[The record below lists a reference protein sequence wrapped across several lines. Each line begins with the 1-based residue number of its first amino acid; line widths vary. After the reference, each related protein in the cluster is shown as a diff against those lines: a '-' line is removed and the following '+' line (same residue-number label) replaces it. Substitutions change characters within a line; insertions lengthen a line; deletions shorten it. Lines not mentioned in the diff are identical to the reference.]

1 MHSKVFFFIALFF
14 ITFFSANAQTYAPA
28 VGQPGTT
35 AIHKDSSVFV
45 NWVTGCNVIRGYQ
58 DISNTS
64 LGHASIGDSSM
75 ALGIAL
81 SNGVVSL
88 GDGGYAI
95 CTFQYPIKNG
105 SGPDFA
111 VFENSFDDN
120 FLELALV
127 EVSSDGLNYVRF
139 ASHSLTD
146 TTNQTST
153 FDSTEATKINNL
165 AGKYRAAYGTPFDL
179 QELAGN
185 PNINLNSITHVKIID
200 VIGSINKAYA
210 KRDSY
215 NNIINDPWPTPFAN
229 SGFDLDAIGVINQNT
244 SVGLKENV
252 LEKSISVYPNPAS
265 KGQEIIFSST
275 EKIGSI
281 ELYNSLG
288 EKLNTTATNSL
299 NTRELVT
306 GFYFAKINTSKGSV
320 IKKLIIN

>member
-64 LGHASIGDSSM
+64 LGFANAGDSSM
-75 ALGIAL
+75 AFGIAL

-88 GDGGYAI
+88 GDGGSAI

-105 SGPDFA
+105 TGPDFA
-111 VFENSFDDN
+111 VFENSFDDT

-127 EVSSDGLNYVRF
+127 EVSSDGVNYVRF
-139 ASHSLTD
+139 ASHSITD
-146 TTNQTST
+146 TVNQTGTFGST
-153 FDSTEATKINNL
+153 DATKINNL

-179 QELAGN
+179 EEMVGN

-200 VIGSINKAYA
+200 VVGSVNKAYA

-215 NNIINDPWPTPFAN
+215 NNMINDPWPTAF
-229 SGFDLDAIGVINQNT
+229 SSGGFDLDAIGVINQNT